1 MGSTILALGLL
12 PLVAV
17 FVAIYFWTYKYVF
30 NHEIIRNYSHRA
42 LLTTNELNALIQE
55 CNTKHGLFLLSVEDS
70 GSSPYNSFNNTQSL
84 ESGSPK
90 KTATDRVVGGVF
102 ASGTAL
108 SIELALLMLAQL
120 AGIFPV
126 NLTLLPILIKLLVVV
141 VALIQPFLVISLY
154 INQNLFPKPSL
165 SSPLSVIR
173 TALTLGLWLLWFLVL
188 GWFGKIA
195 APLGE
200 TQGKS
205 FIEEKTNDIVLAGVT
220 ITALLS
226 GIGCALTPIR
236 SLWINRQKKSGLET
250 EKGEFRAINDLIQ
263 SYNAT
268 QMLEDKRLRELE
280 SVRLQ
285 NLGSVYNTPAPSG
298 LRLMKQS
305 GAQLFHK
312 VQSFTSLSSFGS
324 LESEETELERE
335 IASLTLLKH
344 QVYDDLCS
352 KLQGILRTKRAQL
365 ASSRLNFSKYARMF
379 DYSFSV
385 YCIYRITNVLVFKL
399 AFLFLMGSS
408 QKPGVSGEAT
418 EHTRDALAVTIAKII
433 QSLFNYFPLSEDQL
447 VHQISFLLSGL
458 LFACSF
464 QNVMITFKTIGR
476 FLPTNTTSINDNIRG
491 WLKNLIVSQLLAVYV
506 IATALLIRSNLP
518 LEAAQ
523 QMLNVLSLSSSS
535 GLDTLERMLAEVD
548 FVDAWFDR
556 VFAFTSLVTV
566 VIIGLKLYIDQD
578 NGLRED
584 YDEEMMIEEGR
595 LKFM

>member
-1 MGSTILALGLL
+1 M
-12 PLVAV
+12 
-17 FVAIYFWTYKYVF
+17 F
-30 NHEIIRNYSHRA
+30 NHEIIRNYSHRS
-42 LLTTNELNALIQE
+42 LLSTKELNSLIQE

-70 GSSPYNSFNNTQSL
+70 DCSSHNTLQDIHSAD
-84 ESGSPK
+84 SKFVPK
-90 KTATDRVVGGVF
+90 TTTDRVVGGIF
-102 ASGTAL
+102 ALGAAL

-120 AGIFPV
+120 AGAFSV
-126 NLTLLPILIKLLVVV
+126 NLTLLPFLIKLLVVV

-154 INQNLFPKPSL
+154 VNQNLFPKLSL
-165 SSPLSVIR
+165 SSPLSFIQ
-173 TALTLGLWLLWFLVL
+173 TALTLGLLIIWFLVL
-188 GWFGKIA
+188 DWFGKIA
-195 APLGE
+195 APLGD
-200 TQGKS
+200 TRGKS
-205 FIEEKTNDIVLAGVT
+205 FIEDKTNDIVLAGVT

-236 SLWINRQKKSGLET
+236 SLWLDRQKGSGLET

-268 QMLEDKRLRELE
+268 KMLEEKRLAELE
-280 SVRLQ
+280 SVRLRS
-285 NLGSVYNTPAPSG
+285 LGSVYNTPPPSG

-335 IASLTLLKH
+335 IASLSLLKH
-344 QVYDDLCS
+344 QVYDDLCV
-352 KLQGILRTKRAQL
+352 KLQGILQTKRAQL
-365 ASSRLNFSKYARMF
+365 ASSRVNFRKYSRMF
-379 DYSFSV
+379 DFAFSV
-385 YCIYRITNVLVFKL
+385 YCIYRITNVVVFRL
-399 AFLFLMGSS
+399 AVQFIIGNS
-408 QKPGVSGEAT
+408 PNPNVSGEST
-418 EHTRDALAVTIAKII
+418 EHTRDALAVTIAKIV

-476 FLPTNTTSINDNIRG
+476 FLPANTTSINDNIRG

-523 QMLNVLSLSSSS
+523 QMLKVLSLSSSS

-556 VFAFTSLVTV
+556 VFAFTSVATL
-566 VIIGLKLYIDQD
+566 VIIGLKVYIDHD
-578 NGLRED
+578 GGLGGEF
-584 YDEEMMIEEGR
+584 DEEMMIEEGR
-595 LKFM
+595 LKFI

>member
-12 PLVAV
+12 PLLAV
-17 FVAIYFWTYKYVF
+17 FVAIYLWTYKYVF
-30 NHEIIRNYSHRA
+30 NHEIIRNYSHRS
-42 LLTTNELNALIQE
+42 LLSTNELNSLIQE
-55 CNTKHGLFLLSVEDS
+55 CNSKHGLFLLSVES
-70 GSSPYNSFNNTQSL
+70 RSSPYNTSSDSVSQESKSL
-84 ESGSPK
+84 P

-102 ASGTAL
+102 AAGTAL

-120 AGIFPV
+120 AGAFSV
-126 NLTLLPILIKLLVVV
+126 NLTLLPFLIKLLVVV

-154 INQNLFPKPSL
+154 INQSLFPIPSL
-165 SSPLSVIR
+165 SSPLSIIR
-173 TALTLGLWLLWFLVL
+173 TALTLGLWLLWFLIL
-188 GWFGKIA
+188 DWFGKIA
-195 APLGE
+195 APLGD
-200 TQGKS
+200 TKGKS
-205 FIEEKTNDIVLAGVT
+205 FIEDKTNDIVLAGVT

-236 SLWINRQKKSGLET
+236 SLWLDRKKVPGLET
-250 EKGEFRAINDLIQ
+250 EKGEFRAINELIQ

-268 QMLEDKRLRELE
+268 QMLEEKRLAELE

-285 NLGSVYNTPAPSG
+285 SLGSVYNTPAPSR

-335 IASLTLLKH
+335 IASLSLLKH
-344 QVYDDLCS
+344 QVYDDLCV

-365 ASSRLNFSKYARMF
+365 ASSRVNFSKYSPMF
-379 DYSFSV
+379 DYAFSV
-385 YCIYRITNVLVFKL
+385 YCIYRITNVLVFRL
-399 AFLFLMGSS
+399 AVQFLMGTGRSS
-408 QKPGVSGEAT
+408 SVSGEAT
-418 EHTRDALAVTIAKII
+418 EHTRDALAVTIAKIV

-476 FLPTNTTSINDNIRG
+476 FLPTNTTSIDDNIRG

-523 QMLNVLSLSSSS
+523 QMLKVLSLSSSS
-535 GLDTLERMLAEVD
+535 ELDTLERMLTEVD

-556 VFAFTSLVTV
+556 VFAFTSVVTL
-566 VIIGLKLYIDQD
+566 VIIGLKVYIDLD
-578 NGLRED
+578 SGLGGE